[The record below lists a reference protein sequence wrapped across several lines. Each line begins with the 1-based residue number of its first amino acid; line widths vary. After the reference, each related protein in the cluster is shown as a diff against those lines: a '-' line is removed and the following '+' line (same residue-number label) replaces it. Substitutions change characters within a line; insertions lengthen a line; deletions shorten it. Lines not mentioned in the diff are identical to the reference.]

1 MTAVYVFMSSD
12 FPLMSLLLVF
22 TVTLL
27 STRKRTEAQK
37 FFILI
42 NMMLNFGTKIGHRSF
57 LLMLVLLLKVLKK
70 L

>member
-37 FFILI
+37 IFILI
-42 NMMLNFGTKIGHRSF
+42 NMMLNFSTKIGHRSF

>member
-27 STRKRTEAQK
+27 STRKWTEAQK
-37 FFILI
+37 IFILI
-42 NMMLNFGTKIGHRSF
+42 NMMLNFSTKIGHRSF
-57 LLMLVLLLKVLKK
+57 LLMLELLLKVLKK